1 MHLFSLLSSGVRRYF
16 WPTSTS
22 VAATP
27 VNLSKGILLSGFAC
41 SAICVALSLMA
52 ILATQIAFSRV
63 DRDNRLGL
71 SQDGFYA
78 MSGWSFLIYD
88 LVHIYVIGVFAFW
101 LVRSLCWEAWIGG
114 SALVIASLADF
125 GSLSVNIFLQIPALS
140 ALVHGKSIGLPQP
153 EAGYDVIC
161 STLDFAQA
169 SFAMVGS
176 FFLAGAAMK
185 ARKSARLVG
194 WFVLLGLLI
203 SIFQIAEV
211 GLHSFWTEIVNDWLT
226 PVSEILEHLAIAICL
241 WILFSQENFSSDS
254 RRTKNASLV

>member
-1 MHLFSLLSSGVRRYF
+1 
-16 WPTSTS
+16 
-22 VAATP
+22 
-27 VNLSKGILLSGFAC
+27 
-41 SAICVALSLMA
+41 MA

-63 DRDNRLGL
+63 DPDNRLGL

-114 SALVIASLADF
+114 SALDIASLADF
-125 GSLSVNIFLQIPALS
+125 GSLSVNIFLQLPALS
-140 ALVHGKSIGLPQP
+140 ALVHGKSIALLQP

-194 WFVLLGLLI
+194 WFVLVGLLI
-203 SIFQIAEV
+203 RILQIAEV
-211 GLHSFWTEIVNDWLT
+211 GLHTFWTEIVDDRLT
-226 PVSEILEHLAIAICL
+226 PVGETLEHLAIAVCL
-241 WILFSQENFSSDS
+241 WILFREENFSSDS
-254 RRTKNASLV
+254 RSIKNASLA

>member
-22 VAATP
+22 VAITP
-27 VNLSKGILLSGFAC
+27 ANLPKGILLSGSAC

-176 FFLAGAAMK
+176 FFLAGAALK
-185 ARKSARLVG
+185 APKGARLVG
-194 WFVLLGLLI
+194 WFVLVGVVI
-203 SIFQIAEV
+203 SVFQIAEV
-211 GLHSFWTEIVNDWLT
+211 GLHTLWTQFVNDWLT
-226 PVSEILEHLAIAICL
+226 PVSQILEHLAIAIFL
-241 WILFSQENFSSDS
+241 WILFRQKDISSDF
-254 RRTKNASLV
+254 RE